1 MAGDPRLTARPGHA
15 ACTASPET
23 YRNPAQGSFRHAV
36 NGTRFG
42 PEHPN
47 IPSREVGRFPC
58 SALRETVQV
67 LKNAGIKL
75 TSWSR
80 RSWARPAR
88 RWARHWL
95 MWPRSGF
102 CSERSIRRGAQRADA
117 NGIDPPGHH
126 RAGQGSSRPQ
136 GDLSMHAVFDRLRSY
151 ARNRS
156 KRLSEAASPGRR
168 GRSRRGPAHRPP
180 QPTAPRPSN
189 GNPDLGVLCA
199 GPGDRRGANP
209 VKTRRPRP
217 PPRRGAGTDDENLT
231 NRSQDR

>member
-67 LKNAGIKL
+67 LKNPGIKL

-80 RSWARPAR
+80 RSWQDRPGQALADVATIGILSR
-88 RWARHWL
+88 TVH
-95 MWPRSGF
+95 PRS
-102 CSERSIRRGAQRADA
+102 SV
-117 NGIDPPGHH
+117 
-126 RAGQGSSRPQ
+126 SSC
-136 GDLSMHAVFDRLRSY
+136 
-151 ARNRS
+151 
-156 KRLSEAASPGRR
+156 KR
-168 GRSRRGPAHRPP
+168 H
-180 QPTAPRPSN
+180 
-189 GNPDLGVLCA
+189 
-199 GPGDRRGANP
+199 
-209 VKTRRPRP
+209 
-217 PPRRGAGTDDENLT
+217 
-231 NRSQDR
+231 